1 MLDEKLIELKKEIV
15 EYATLVEKMV
25 KKSLEGLLLKDRQAL
40 LEVMQK
46 DEPRVNAY
54 EIDID
59 ELCTN
64 LIAQYQPRAK
74 NLRII
79 LMVLKMSNDLER
91 MGDHAVNIVE
101 SALFLSERPDVKP
114 LVDIP
119 KMGELVT
126 KMLSDGINSF
136 VNEDAELAKSVC
148 KSDNLVDDLKDKVFL
163 ELSRIMGQDPSTIER
178 SLHLLRISGNLE
190 RIADLSTNLC
200 EDVMF
205 VVEGRVIKHH
215 REEQENAR

>member
-79 LMVLKMSNDLER
+79 LMVL
-91 MGDHAVNIVE
+91 
-101 SALFLSERPDVKP
+101 
-114 LVDIP
+114 
-119 KMGELVT
+119 
-126 KMLSDGINSF
+126 
-136 VNEDAELAKSVC
+136 
-148 KSDNLVDDLKDKVFL
+148 
-163 ELSRIMGQDPSTIER
+163 
-178 SLHLLRISGNLE
+178 
-190 RIADLSTNLC
+190 
-200 EDVMF
+200 
-205 VVEGRVIKHH
+205 
-215 REEQENAR
+215 